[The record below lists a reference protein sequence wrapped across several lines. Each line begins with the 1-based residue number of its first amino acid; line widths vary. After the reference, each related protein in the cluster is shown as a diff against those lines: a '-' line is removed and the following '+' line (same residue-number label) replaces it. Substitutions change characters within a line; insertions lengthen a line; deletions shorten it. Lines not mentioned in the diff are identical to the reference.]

1 MNKSSLYFL
10 TDRNKEFCTYTGV
23 FGVLLSLTCLIQ
35 HFVIAIPHWVTFMVT
50 LVYLFTI
57 TSFALLA
64 LQKAAAPVMLII
76 SSVLVF
82 MTEAFLMITGLF
94 SLVVILLFI
103 YCIVITIVVY
113 MDGIPKKLSTE
124 AAKQRAERNE
134 WVGKI

>member
-76 SSVLVF
+76 SSVMVF

-113 MDGIPKKLSTE
+113 MDGIPKKLSAE